1 MELGLAEINIF
12 QLLVLIFVPFFGGF
26 IKGVTGFGF
35 PMILISGLGVIFNP
49 ELAVSFLIFPLLMV
63 NAVQM
68 FQFEID
74 RIMKAFVRY
83 YRITITL
90 CLCLYLSS
98 PLVLVLSKSI
108 LFILLG
114 LPITVIAILQLWG
127 WKPKLSENYRKPG
140 EYITGIIAGLGGG
153 FAGVWA
159 PLVVTYL
166 LSLDITKRENILA
179 QGVIYFAGSIILI
192 IAHLNTEILNYQTI
206 PTSVVLVVPAIVG
219 LFIGIKVQN
228 ELNSDRFRQFVQ
240 VILVLAGMNLIVRG
254 LLNLS

>member
-1 MELGLAEINIF
+1 MEFMLAEINIF
-12 QLLVLIFVPFFGGF
+12 QLLVLILIPFFGGF

-49 ELAVSFLIFPLLMV
+49 ELAVSFLIFPLLAV
-63 NAVQM
+63 NTMQM
-68 FQFEID
+68 LQFDID
-74 RIMKAFVRY
+74 RILKAFVRY
-83 YRITITL
+83 YRITISL
-90 CLCLYLSS
+90 CICLYVSS

-108 LFILLG
+108 LFIILG
-114 LPITVIAILQLWG
+114 LPITLLATLQLCG
-127 WKPKLSENYRKPG
+127 WRPTLSDRFQKPG
-140 EYITGIIAGLGGG
+140 EYLTGIIAGLGGG

-192 IAHLNTEILNYQTI
+192 MAHLNTAILNYQTI
-206 PTSVVLVVPAIVG
+206 PTSLVLIVPAMLG
-219 LFIGIKVQN
+219 LFVGVKVQN

-240 VILVLAGMNLIVRG
+240 VILVFAGMNLLVRG
-254 LLNLS
+254 LMN